1 MAGGALRILHTEAS
15 LGWGGQ
21 EIRILTE
28 ARGVARRGHAVAIAA
43 PAESRILQAC
53 AGYGIE
59 GLALPI
65 GRKSIRGLR
74 AMTGLLRDRSF
85 DVVNTHSSTDSWLV
99 AVASLLLRGGAPVV
113 RTRHIST
120 PLTGRFTRRWLYMHA
135 AARVVTTGQAL
146 RRSLIT
152 DYGFDGARIVSI
164 PTGIDLDRFSPG
176 DQAAARAALGL
187 PQDRP
192 ILGIVATLRRAKGHH
207 LLLPALARLRPADTL
222 LLVIGD
228 GPNLETL
235 QALAASLQL
244 RERVQFVGNQDDVL
258 PWLRALDVF
267 VLPTLHEGIPQSL
280 AQAMAV
286 GLCCV
291 TTPVGGI
298 PEIAT
303 DEESALF
310 FPPDDTAA
318 IVLALE
324 RVLADKALR
333 ARLGTAARVA
343 ALERCSIEH
352 MLDRMEALF
361 ETVIAEHAARSHR

>member
-1 MAGGALRILHTEAS
+1 MRILHTES
-15 LGWGGQ
+15 SCGWGGQ
-21 EIRILTE
+21 EIRILSE
-28 ARGVARRGHAVAIAA
+28 SQGMIRRGHEVHIVCPPEAILAREAA
-43 PAESRILQAC
+43 RFGVPLTP
-53 AGYGIE
+53 
-59 GLALPI
+59 LAI
-65 GRKSIRGLR
+65 DRKRREPLMAMRRFLR
-74 AMTGLLRDRSF
+74 QHPF
-85 DVVNTHSSTDSWLV
+85 DIVNTHSSTDSWLV
-99 AVASLLLRGGAPVV
+99 AVASLLLRGRAPVV